1 MANTNQQPPNQ
12 QPAKTKFDVLY
23 EKKQRGGLTRS
34 EYEREVDKL
43 LDKQKKLNE
52 LQEEYLDLTG
62 KLTDKVKSLV
72 SFDEKNIANSLQVL
86 NTKQQALNLLV
97 RTGKITREEFEVQ
110 KRIIREQR
118 KQLKTIAEIN
128 TKMPFFGQALN
139 MAVDQ
144 SGKLQTTLDKVFKS
158 LPAGGFLQKALG
170 LDNLGSKVSEGISE
184 SIGAIGESLK
194 RGESPMQALSA
205 GMKKF
210 GTYVSGAQ
218 LAMAATVGL
227 IAGAFNV
234 LDKFRQ
240 SAEETATATGLTVD
254 QSADLVK
261 QSYVL
266 QASSENR
273 LSTQKEILDANV
285 ALVKEFGNL
294 NLISADTVQNVAG
307 IADAFGVSVDT
318 VAQVQRSFEQIGNV
332 SPQVASDIST
342 ATMALAEAAGVRP
355 AKVMEDIATN
365 AGVASKYFAGN
376 PKALAKSA
384 VEMAKIGL
392 SLGKASTVAEGL
404 LDIEKSLTAQFE
416 ASAMIGRQLNFDAA
430 RRLAI
435 EGDIAGATKEVLNQV
450 GSIAEFEQ
458 MNALQRNAIATATG
472 LTVDELQRSMV
483 LQEKTMN
490 MTAEEAALVSKY
502 GSDLGNINNL
512 TSEEVANRAKSVQ
525 ATEQLTTSLD
535 KIKSTIMPAIV
546 SLAQALTPV
555 FQLLSFLVESIVA
568 PFKILSALFSWDGD
582 IIKGMSTWQQIIG
595 SILIAYGTLYTIN
608 KGIAA
613 YTALTAANAARSLTF
628 AQRRLLIE
636 RRNAIYAAIQGGWKA
651 ITMGGGW
658 AGLALLAAATA
669 VIGGIVAAVSR
680 QDDMIMSPISGPAG
694 YSRVLSGPEGA
705 YALNDRDT
713 IVAGTNLGGRGGSA
727 PEIDYNRMA
736 DAFAN
741 AVRSTQIV
749 IGRGAV
755 GAIGEQVKVNN
766 SFA

>member
-1 MANTNQQPPNQ
+1 MANNISDSERLAAARSVKKELLDLGLKETEALQAYSNVLNKTLDTYEDINSLVEALVENRTKLLNIEGDLKDILKNASKDYATIAKLTDQEIDQQQVLLQLKLEELELLEQ
-12 QPAKTKFDVLY
+12 QADIDTDRIDKTKELIT
-23 EKKQRGGLTRS
+23 KTLKQLAVAKQVRSVYGDFAPYIGNVIDAVDSLTDGLKGMFPS
-34 EYEREVDKL
+34 WMDGAVDKL
-43 LDKQKKLNE
+43 
-52 LQEEYLDLTG
+52 G
-62 KLTDKVKSLV
+62 KT
-72 SFDEKNIANSLQVL
+72 
-86 NTKQQALNLLV
+86 
-97 RTGKITREEFEVQ
+97 
-110 KRIIREQR
+110 
-118 KQLKTIAEIN
+118 LKDAAI
-128 TKMPFFGQALN
+128 
-139 MAVDQ
+139 
-144 SGKLQTTLDKVFKS
+144 SGK
-158 LPAGGFLQKALG
+158 GLG
-170 LDNLGSKVSEGISE
+170 VG
-184 SIGAIGESLK
+184 
-194 RGESPMQALSA
+194 
-205 GMKKF
+205 
-210 GTYVSGAQ
+210 
-218 LAMAATVGL
+218 MAAVGAAL
-227 IAGAFNV
+227 VGAFVV

-254 QSADLVK
+254 QSAELVK

-273 LSTQKEILDANV
+273 LSTQEEILDANV

-342 ATMALAEAAGVRP
+342 ATMSLAEAAGVQP
-355 AKVMEDIATN
+355 AKVMEDIAKN

-376 PKALAKSA
+376 PKALAKAA

-392 SLGKASTVAEGL
+392 SLEKASTVAEGL

-595 SILIAYGTLYTIN
+595 SILIAYGTIYTIN

-613 YTALTAANAARSLTF
+613 YTALTAANGARSLTF
-628 AQRRLLIE
+628 AQRRLIVE

>member
-1 MANTNQQPPNQ
+1 MADQG
-12 QPAKTKFDVLY
+12 
-23 EKKQRGGLTRS
+23 KKQMQMAQKAAKILKEAGVDEVQRQTTIAQILEGQFSTWTSVSREIASITSNLADYADAVKQIATIEDEIAELTSKIKEDYGALGKLTKDELDEQNNLVSSLETKLEKAKALGTLDADRVKALQEQLAEAKKNLKIAENIRKVYGDFAPYIDNVVDSVDSLTRDLKDMFPS
-34 EYEREVDKL
+34 WMGGAVDKL
-43 LDKQKKLNE
+43 
-52 LQEEYLDLTG
+52 G
-62 KLTDKVKSLV
+62 KT
-72 SFDEKNIANSLQVL
+72 
-86 NTKQQALNLLV
+86 
-97 RTGKITREEFEVQ
+97 
-110 KRIIREQR
+110 
-118 KQLKTIAEIN
+118 LKDAAI
-128 TKMPFFGQALN
+128 
-139 MAVDQ
+139 
-144 SGKLQTTLDKVFKS
+144 SGKGLSVGM
-158 LPAGGFLQKALG
+158 AAVGAAL
-170 LDNLGSKVSEGISE
+170 
-184 SIGAIGESLK
+184 IGA
-194 RGESPMQALSA
+194 
-205 GMKKF
+205 F
-210 GTYVSGAQ
+210 V
-218 LAMAATVGL
+218 
-227 IAGAFNV
+227 V

-261 QSYVL
+261 QSYTL

-342 ATMALAEAAGVRP
+342 ATMALAEAAGVQP
-355 AKVMEDIATN
+355 ANVMEDIAKN

-392 SLGKASTVAEGL
+392 SLEKASTVAEGL

-512 TSEEVANRAKSVQ
+512 TSEEIANRAKSVQ

-535 KIKSTIMPAIV
+535 KIKSSIMPAIV

-568 PFKILSALFSWDGD
+568 PFKILSALFSGDGD

-613 YTALTAANAARSLTF
+613 YTALTAASGATSLTF
-628 AQRRLLIE
+628 AQRRLLVE

-680 QDDMIMSPISGPAG
+680 QDDMIMSPLSGPAG

>member
-1 MANTNQQPPNQ
+1 MAKKRISEIDKLFQQKERGTIT
-12 QPAKTKFDVLY
+12 PAQYEEYVNDVLRAQQ
-23 EKKQRGGLTRS
+23 E
-34 EYEREVDKL
+34 
-43 LDKQKKLNE
+43 LNE

-62 KLTDKVKSLV
+62 KLTDTVKSLV
-72 SFDEKNIANSLQVL
+72 SFNKKNFTNAAKILKSKEEELDTSV
-86 NTKQQALNLLV
+86 TI
-97 RTGKITREEFEVQ
+97 GKITREAYEVQ
-110 KRIIREQR
+110 LRIIEAQR
-118 KQLKTIAEIN
+118 KQLRNIAQIN
-128 TKMPFFGQALN
+128 KKMPFFGQALN

-144 SGKLQTTLDKVFKS
+144 SEKLQTTLDKVFKS

-170 LDNLGSKVSEGISE
+170 LDNLGSKVSKGISD

-227 IAGAFNV
+227 IAGAFIV

-254 QSADLVK
+254 QSAELVK
-261 QSYVL
+261 QSYEL

-294 NLISADTVQNVAG
+294 NLISAETVQNVAG
-307 IADAFGVSVDT
+307 MADAFGVSVDT

-342 ATMALAEAAGVRP
+342 ATMALAEAAGVQP
-355 AKVMEDIATN
+355 AKVMEDIAKN

-376 PKALAKSA
+376 PKALAKAA

-392 SLGKASTVAEGL
+392 SLEKASTVAEGL

-535 KIKSTIMPAIV
+535 KIKSELMPPILSIVSAIAPIFSFIAQTVSLIVSGMKYLLPILAIV
-546 SLAQALTPV
+546 GARMLYAKRQAIGLAVARAATNPVKAAL
-555 FQLLSFLVESIVA
+555 
-568 PFKILSALFSWDGD
+568 
-582 IIKGMSTWQQIIG
+582 
-595 SILIAYGTLYTIN
+595 
-608 KGIAA
+608 GIAA
-613 YTALTAANAARSLTF
+613 
-628 AQRRLLIE
+628 
-636 RRNAIYAAIQGGWKA
+636 
-651 ITMGGGW
+651 
-658 AGLALLAAATA
+658 AAAVA
-669 VIGGIVAAVSR
+669 GGLERLISK
-680 QDDMIMSPISGPAG
+680 QDDMVMSPLSGPAG